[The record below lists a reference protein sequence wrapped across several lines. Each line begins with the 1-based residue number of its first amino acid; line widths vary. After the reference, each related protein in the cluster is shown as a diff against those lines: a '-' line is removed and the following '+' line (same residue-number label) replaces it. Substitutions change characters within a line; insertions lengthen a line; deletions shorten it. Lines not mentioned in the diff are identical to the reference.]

1 MVTGNIIVV
10 GSDNNRKVAFKNCA
24 PFRKSK
30 TEINETFID
39 EAKHIS
45 IATPMYN
52 LIEYNDNYSDTSE
65 TIWRSKKDEI
75 EGDVDLIIDGNYIPN
90 TSLSFK
96 YKSSLITNR
105 NGVKVA
111 VRLKYLSNF

>member
-1 MVTGNIIVV
+1 MVTGNIIVA
-10 GSDNNRKVAFKNCA
+10 GADNNRKVAFKSCA
-24 PFRKSK
+24 PFRKTK

-111 VRLKYLSNF
+111 ARLKYLSNF